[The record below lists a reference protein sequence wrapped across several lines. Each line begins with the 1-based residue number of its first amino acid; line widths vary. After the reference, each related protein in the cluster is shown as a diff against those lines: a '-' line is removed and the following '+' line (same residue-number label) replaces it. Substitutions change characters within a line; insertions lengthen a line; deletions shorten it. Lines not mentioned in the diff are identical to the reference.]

1 MAAKEI
7 LLKAETRKD
16 IGTKHAATL
25 RKQKK
30 IPAIVYGHKEQPTAI
45 AIDQHAFAEGLHHG
59 HRLFDVEIGGKTEK
73 LMIKSVQHDYLGS
86 TIIHADFI
94 RVDLS
99 EKVTVEV
106 PINFKGVPAGKQ
118 EGGILESHL
127 DKLEIECAVV
137 EIPASIE
144 VSVKALKVGE
154 SIFAKDVV
162 MPTGVKLMTN
172 PEALLIACFIPAAA
186 PVEEAVPTG
195 EEPTSPEVLTERK
208 PKEGEEEESEDKK

>member
-7 LLKAETRKD
+7 LLKAETRKEV
-16 IGTKHAATL
+16 GTKGAARL

-59 HRLFDVEIGGKTEK
+59 SRLFDVEIDGKTEK
-73 LMIKSVQHDYLGS
+73 LLIKSVQHDYLGS
-86 TIIHADFI
+86 TIIHADFL

-99 EKVTVEV
+99 EKVKVEV
-106 PINFKGVPAGKQ
+106 PLKFKGVPAGAQ
-118 EGGILESHL
+118 EGGILEEHL
-127 DKLEIECAVV
+127 DRLEVECAVV
-137 EIPASIE
+137 AIPASIE
-144 VSVKALKVGE
+144 VSVKALKVDE

-162 MPTGVKLMTN
+162 LPAGVKLLTN
-172 PEALLIACFIPAAA
+172 PETLLIACFIPAAA

-208 PKEGEEEESEDKK
+208 PKEGEEESEEKK